1 MVTKDFLCFFVELGD
16 PPHRTAPPVPRIA
29 DGASLDA
36 RLPGLCASVFEALT
50 LRQCKAIYQRCL
62 ALDLKEA
69 GFEVHC
75 EFFFNE
81 SDL

>member
-1 MVTKDFLCFFVELGD
+1 
-16 PPHRTAPPVPRIA
+16 
-29 DGASLDA
+29 
-36 RLPGLCASVFEALT
+36 LPGLCASVFEALT
-50 LRQCKAIYQRCL
+50 SRQCKAIYQRCL